1 MPSPAACVVATRA
14 LAGSMVYLLYAMSAV
29 LMLAMPLALGT
40 WLGRRYRANWGLFGV
55 GVVAFAGSQVAHIPF
70 NSYVLRAGWL
80 PDGSAG
86 LVELATIAA
95 FLGLSAG
102 FFEESARYLVY
113 RWWARDARRW
123 VDGMMMGAGHAGIE
137 SILLGLS
144 LALNVAALA
153 GILAGRFTG
162 LVPAEQWS
170 LAQAQAEAL
179 FSGPLVVALMP
190 ALERAFALAL
200 HLSLSLLVMQVF
212 VRGERRWWWLAV
224 GWHAVVDAVAVFLV
238 REGGIYSAE
247 LAIGVMAVISVWI
260 VRRLR
265 PAVVERAREP
275 EGAVLTPL
283 PALERP
289 PLSEEKLDDSRYL

>member
-1 MPSPAACVVATRA
+1 
-14 LAGSMVYLLYAMSAV
+14 MVYLLYAMSAV

-40 WLGRRYRANWGLFGV
+40 WLGQRYRANWGLFGV
-55 GVVAFAGSQVAHIPF
+55 GVVAFTGSQLAHVPF
-70 NSYVLRAGWL
+70 NNYVARAGWL

-86 LVELATIAA
+86 LVELATVAG

-113 RWWARDARRW
+113 RWWAQDARRW
-123 VDGMMMGAGHAGIE
+123 ADGMMLGAGHGGIE

-153 GILAGRFTG
+153 GIRAGRFTG
-162 LVPAEQWS
+162 LVPAEQWP

-179 FSGPLVVALMP
+179 FGGPLVVALMP

-224 GWHAVVDAVAVFLV
+224 GWHAAVDGVAVFMV
-238 REGGIYSAE
+238 QEGGIYIAE
-247 LAIGVMAVISVWI
+247 LAIGVMAMISVWI
-260 VRRLR
+260 VVRLR
-265 PAVVERAREP
+265 PPAVVAIAEP
-275 EGAVLTPL
+275 EGAGLTL
-283 PALERP
+283 PTALERP